1 MLHFDDT
8 VFLAILWTAA
18 VAMDRVATLKRS
30 ASRKARDE
38 REEGKRIISPLKKA
52 KELHPAQKPWA
63 DQGSTNTIDDIA
75 DGPRIE
81 DGFDLSLLTISGK
94 SPVRSVPL
102 NSAASE
108 IEEKLA
114 RDTEMSASRDM
125 GSDDACS
132 SDPLCGTEIWNAEK
146 SAERFARL
154 RQEILRRYHSH
165 EIFRGEA
172 GQEGPHPRS
181 SSWPKLRMNPDYEP
195 RKLDFE
201 EEKKSHQTRKG
212 AAVKSVDVQPTF
224 VFTAGSEWR
233 NARTRLG
240 SEGESGRSRYTDGA
254 NEKGEAES
262 CPRNLRQDTPY
273 KVRKSSRSRI
283 VGKSPSKFFQR
294 RTTEFLRT
302 PTRLGSNSLEK
313 LLTAESPGRTPEKSN
328 DCVQILRNIRAS
340 QKAHEEARKLA
351 RQHSAA
357 ERARLTAELQMIARD
372 CSISNCSS
380 PARESW
386 VSVKSFLSNLF
397 CCGCSIS
404 NRKAGRESR
413 LGEDSEE
420 VPISDR
426 AERLQDTARFEPP
439 YWLQNNINL
448 LALPKFD
455 VRQTSEYEHKRSVSC
470 DFEAEKAMTKRDLE
484 KKHSD

>member
-1 MLHFDDT
+1 
-8 VFLAILWTAA
+8 
-18 VAMDRVATLKRS
+18 MDRVATLKRS

-273 KVRKSSRSRI
+273 K
-283 VGKSPSKFFQR
+283 
-294 RTTEFLRT
+294 
-302 PTRLGSNSLEK
+302 
-313 LLTAESPGRTPEKSN
+313 
-328 DCVQILRNIRAS
+328 ILRNIRAS